1 MYNFLKHVYCLGKEI
16 LGLFQQ
22 TNFDVKLYGI
32 FFSFPLCRVL
42 LIYLCLKNHEGQ
54 VFLLFPFKL
63 EGSIELMPSWNPSP
77 IQADKEFKVLCILI
91 RKEERPIKHIQT
103 YLLTSTGWSNLFT
116 ILRGMEL
123 GDLVDP
129 QHSIPTSL
137 EQLPLQ
143 RTLDF
148 VIFIC
153 DRARN
158 CGKYSWKKQLTSK
171 IFLLQNHSKFTL

>member
-16 LGLFQQ
+16 LGLFKQ

-32 FFSFPLCRVL
+32 FFFISSVQSTADIPLFEEPRRV
-42 LIYLCLKNHEGQ
+42 G
-54 VFLLFPFKL
+54 FLLFPFKL

-91 RKEERPIKHIQT
+91 RKEERLIKHVQT
-103 YLLTSTGWSNLFT
+103 YLLTPTGWSNLFT
-116 ILRGMEL
+116 ILRGMVL

-148 VIFIC
+148 VVFIC
-153 DRARN
+153 NRARN
-158 CGKYSWKKQLTSK
+158 CGKYSWKKTTD
-171 IFLLQNHSKFTL
+171 F